1 MSAFEETFVMQ
12 TMLTC
17 IGNKR
22 KLVGKIMEVMDRV
35 RQRLG
40 KERISTMDAF
50 TGSTV
55 VARAMTYISDK
66 LYVNDQEEYSYC
78 MARCFLETPS
88 EEDAIRIQAHITA
101 MNELA
106 HSGPY
111 QEGIIC
117 RHYSPRVT
125 EDIKEGE
132 RCFYTRENALII
144 DTLRH
149 YIATQ
154 VESHLQDYCLAPL
167 LTKASIH
174 TNTAGVFKGFYK
186 GRDGRGRFGGEAENA
201 LSRILKPIQLEMPI
215 WNRTSSPLCQVHVMR
230 GDIHE
235 SLETVPD
242 QELDLI
248 YLDPPYNIH
257 PYGSNYFMLNVI
269 YKNEEP
275 EAMSKVSGIPT
286 DWRKSIYN
294 KKATAIDGMRE
305 LLRQGLQKSTYLLI
319 SYNNEGFI
327 EEQEWEELLAPYQHE
342 RFAMEYDTF
351 KGSRNLRERS
361 QKVTE
366 YLYLVSSK

>member
-1 MSAFEETFVMQ
+1 MSSFNDAFVMQ

-22 KLVGKIMEVMDRV
+22 KLVHRIMEVMERV
-35 RQRLG
+35 RLRTG

-55 VARAMTYISDK
+55 VARAMTSISDK

-88 EEDAIRIQAHITA
+88 EEDATRIQVHIMA

-106 HSGPY
+106 RSGPY
-111 QEGIIC
+111 QEGMIC
-117 RHYSPRVT
+117 RNYAPKITR
-125 EDIKEGE
+125 DIQEGE

-149 YIATQ
+149 YIATH
-154 VESHLQDYCLAPL
+154 VETHLQHYCLAPL

-201 LSRILKPIQLEMPI
+201 LSRIMKPIEVEMPI
-215 WNRTSSPLCQVHVMR
+215 WNRTTTQVHVMR

-235 SLETVPD
+235 SLLTIPD

-269 YKNEEP
+269 LKNEEP
-275 EAMSKVSGIPT
+275 EAISKVSGIPT

-294 KKATAIDGMRE
+294 KKATAIQGMRQ
-305 LLRQGLQKSTYLLI
+305 LLCQGLQKSTYLLI

-327 EEQEWEELLAPYQHE
+327 EEHEWEELLAPYPYE

-361 QKVTE
+361 KKVTE